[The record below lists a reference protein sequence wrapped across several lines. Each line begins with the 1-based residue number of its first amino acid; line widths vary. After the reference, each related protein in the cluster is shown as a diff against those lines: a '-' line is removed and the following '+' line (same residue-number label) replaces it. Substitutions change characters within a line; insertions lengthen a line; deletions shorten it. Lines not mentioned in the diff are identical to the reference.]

1 MLKQTVS
8 SDELIEIVNTSC
20 NKMNDIK
27 LKLDKDSL
35 INQGLFLMATTYF
48 EATLRDVMYQILV
61 SYPEKLKRDK
71 FTINKEILCKYNDSE
86 ILNEI
91 IENELFNLFKGNVKE
106 QLLYIIEIVSNI
118 KSENIKGKPKN
129 EDIMNVITKCSDI
142 SIYRN
147 TLIHNAGIPAK
158 DFSEKIEIY
167 LHIVDNKK
175 IDYTNELITKF
186 INDYLDFF
194 VLLEEKILKNI
205 DFKTQTKIEQLRSLW
220 NQCFHSPLLLFEEYW
235 TIDEEQDLITDI
247 KYSDYEENLSS
258 SEIVLLSIWR
268 HQYYDAIPTKEFLL
282 CSINEDVIYKIYKI
296 LDKVK
301 FYHMYQMAH
310 L

>member
-8 SDELIEIVNTSC
+8 SNELIEIVNTSC

-27 LKLDKDSL
+27 LKLDTDSL
-35 INQGLFLMATTYF
+35 INQGLFLMSTTYF

-61 SYPEKLKRDK
+61 SYPEKLKKDK
-71 FTINKEILCKYNDSE
+71 FTISKEALCKYNDSE

-106 QLLYIIEIVSNI
+106 QLLYIIEIASNI
-118 KSENIKGKPKN
+118 KSENLKGKPKN

-158 DFSEKIEIY
+158 DFFDKISIY
-167 LHIVDNKK
+167 LHTDKK
-175 IDYTNELITKF
+175 IDFTNDLITRF
-186 INDYLDFF
+186 INDYLEFF
-194 VLLEEKILKNI
+194 VILKEKILNNI
-205 DFKTQTKIEQLRSLW
+205 DFKATKIEQLKVLW
-220 NQCFHSPLLLFEEYW
+220 NQCFHSPLLSFEEYW
-235 TIDEEQDLITDI
+235 AIDEERDLITDI
-247 KYSDYEENLSS
+247 KYSKFEGNLSS
-258 SEIVLLSIWR
+258 SEKVLLSIWR
-268 HQYYDAIPTKEFLL
+268 HQFYDAIPTEEFLL
-282 CSINEDVIYKIYKI
+282 CSVNEDTIYKIYKG
-296 LDKVK
+296 LNNVK
-301 FYHMYQMAH
+301 FYHMYQLAH